1 MLRRQRDARAE
12 SHMTTRATLR
22 RKLTLLGILLCW
34 LVGGGVGL
42 LAWMQMT
49 IAVRREAGARVA
61 DAVRVGKRLLAQE
74 LDRALG
80 AGERVEIL
88 TPAQAESMPALAPA
102 LALAH
107 KQGTANGFVRLDHGL
122 CLVAAE
128 AQDGVLSHLLLRP
141 LRGAN
146 DIPDRVRDIVFGR
159 PAPGTASPATVT
171 IFEHDERIA
180 TNVISAHGER
190 AVGTRASPEVTAQVL
205 TQGRPWLDRA
215 RVLDRW
221 VIANYEPI
229 QGLDGSVLGML
240 YAGLDEEP
248 YLRASRQQVGWF
260 LGLIALL
267 ALLTSAGI
275 GWVAASITRPLR
287 ELTQAATALAGGCH
301 PSLAV
306 APTAPRELHV
316 LGAAFADMSQQ
327 IAARTTELEASRAK
341 AQQALHDYMEVLSF
355 VAHEL
360 KSPLAGAKM
369 QLQVITEGLVGEVP
383 EAWRRPLASLSR
395 AIDHGHEVAHGF
407 NQLSRAESEGFTARR
422 REVHDFVAE
431 VVLLAVADTE
441 HAASERRMPVQVQ
454 GGPMPAFV
462 DPDLMR
468 VALDN
473 LIGNAIKYGREG
485 TPVQVTV
492 HRAPDGLHVAV
503 QNEGVGVP
511 REQFAQLFQKFHRV
525 RDAATRSIKGT
536 GVGLYLVR
544 RLVELHG
551 GRVGVDGDYGAW
563 IRFWFEVP

>member
-1 MLRRQRDARAE
+1 
-12 SHMTTRATLR
+12 MTTRATLR

-80 AGERVEIL
+80 AGERVEHL
-88 TPAQAESMPALAPA
+88 TPAQAASMPALAPT
-102 LALAH
+102 LALARS
-107 KQGTANGFVRLDHGL
+107 QGTANGFVRLDHGL

-128 AQDGVLSHLLLRP
+128 ARDGVLSHLVLRP

-146 DIPDRVRDIVFGR
+146 DIPDRVRDVVFGR

-180 TNVISAHGER
+180 TNVISSHGER
-190 AVGTRASPEVTAQVL
+190 AVGTRASPEVAAQVL

-229 QGLDGSVLGML
+229 QGLDGSGLGML

-248 YLRASRQQVGWF
+248 YLRASRQQLGWF

-306 APTAPRELHV
+306 AATAPRELHV

-327 IAARTTELEASRAK
+327 ITARTAELEASRAK

-395 AIDHGHEVAHGF
+395 AIDHGHEVAQGF

-431 VVLLAVADTE
+431 VVALAVADHE
-441 HAASERRMPVQVQ
+441 HAAGERHMRVQVE
-454 GGPMPAFV
+454 GGPWPAFV

-473 LIGNAIKYGREG
+473 LIGNAIKYGRDG
-485 TPVQVTV
+485 TTVQVTV
-492 HRAPDGLHVAV
+492 HRDPDGLHVAV
-503 QNEGVGVP
+503 QNAGVGVP

-563 IRFWFEVP
+563 IRFWFAVP